1 MSDAGKRKINPL
13 FVRSKTE
20 PSVTKKLDEIDAPPK
35 RVIRKDWTPRLAKN
49 DTVVDVSD
57 VKPALSADDTED
69 DTSTAVTPGT
79 AVPSPDAPKLAGRPA
94 AARTPAKRPES
105 STAPSAAMPRTGGA
119 RTAASGS
126 GNVPGSRVERP
137 VLDVPPRA
145 ANQPRSLNG
154 DTPST
159 GGPRRSSIFLGGGSG
174 SGNSQAAAPAVNTP
188 QRKGLSPAK
197 PEDAHKDQRATVLK
211 AKAGVKVEDW
221 TTDTTTDTDRGFGG
235 EKETIIE
242 PELGAGFHLTE
253 RDITIIRFLA
263 RYRYAYSFQL
273 ARLVRTSVKGIRP
286 RLRTLATRGF
296 IRKQVVT
303 GSQHIWLST
312 KAGNLVAD
320 VDLPAIKKGDLSWV
334 TIAHTLG
341 LVNIGIE
348 IETGGENLLREDVW
362 PTNNNFDVRGRRV
375 PGERIITEKEIR
387 AGQQKWRMNRSTQ
400 DMRQVTEEALLN
412 PGEHVIDE
420 MTGELQVNEFTGE
433 LEYVNT
439 PETIEG
445 NEGLFVI
452 YSPTGEHIPD
462 MVVSRGRDANGV
474 PINIAIELELHEK
487 TYADWKRILRTYR
500 DYGQMYSKVI
510 YFTHKRN
517 ISNQLSKINAHDIH
531 LPPEKFMIRKYI
543 PVNEREPFW
552 G

>member
-1 MSDAGKRKINPL
+1 MTDAGKRKINPL

-57 VKPALSADDTED
+57 VKPALSADDSTD
-69 DTSTAVTPGT
+69 SSTTPDTAVTPSE
-79 AVPSPDAPKLAGRPA
+79 PS
-94 AARTPAKRPES
+94 RTPARVPATRNPARRPEG
-105 STAPSAAMPRTGGA
+105 STAPPTVKPAGER
-119 RTAASGS
+119 RAASGS
-126 GNVPGSRVERP
+126 GRLPGSSVERP
-137 VLDVPPRA
+137 TLDVPPRA
-145 ANQPRSLNG
+145 TNQPRSLNG

-159 GGPRRSSIFLGGGSG
+159 GGPRRSSIFLGGGS
-174 SGNSQAAAPAVNTP
+174 SSSQAAAPAVNTP

-197 PEDAHKDQRATVLK
+197 PEDLHKDQRATVLK
-211 AKAGVKVEDW
+211 AKPGVKVEDW
-221 TTDTTTDTDRGFGG
+221 TNDTTTDTDRGFGG

-242 PELGAGFHLTE
+242 PELGTGFHLTE
-253 RDITIIRFLA
+253 RDITMIRFLA

-387 AGQQKWRMNRSTQ
+387 AGQQKWRMNRDTQ
-400 DMRQVTEEALLN
+400 EMRKVTEEALLN
-412 PGEHVIDE
+412 PGERVYDE
-420 MTGELQVNEFTGE
+420 ATGELQVNEFTGE
-433 LEYVNT
+433 VEYVNT

-462 MVVSRGRDANGV
+462 MVVSRGRDANGK

-517 ISNQLSKINAHDIH
+517 ISNQLSKINAQDIH
-531 LPPEKFMIRKYI
+531 LPADRFMIRKYI